1 MYAEAILKKG
11 EGRTLKSGGAW
22 VYDNEIDRVEGDYE
36 NGDILAVKDFDGF
49 FLGWGFINTRS
60 KITIRVMSRR
70 KEHEITEEFLEK
82 RVRNAWEYR
91 KATVD
96 TGCCRLIFGEAD
108 WLPGLVVDKFSDVLV
123 VESLALGID
132 RLKPT
137 ILSLVKKVLAE
148 DGIMIVVV
156 ALDSIS
162 GQIAS
167 GPDLVSRGFVYVKES
182 DALMDEARDLMENVM
197 EGCVSRGCTDWG
209 RIKTAIKDNLGDF
222 IWKKTKR
229 RPMILPIIME
239 V

>member
-1 MYAEAILKKG
+1 MLHSGDVLEVSEQEAK
-11 EGRTLKSGGAW
+11 
-22 VYDNEIDRVEGDYE
+22 
-36 NGDILAVKDFDGF
+36 
-49 FLGWGFINTRS
+49 
-60 KITIRVMSRR
+60 
-70 KEHEITEEFLEK
+70 
-82 RVRNAWEYR
+82 
-91 KATVD
+91 
-96 TGCCRLIFGEAD
+96 
-108 WLPGLVVDKFSDVLV
+108 VVDKVHTGEILVDGLGVGDVGNIVLR
-123 VESLALGID
+123 D
-132 RLKPT
+132 RQH
-137 ILSLVKKVLAE
+137 LAE